1 MRTLK
6 FFSLAVMVMIISL
19 MGVAHGQDTKL
30 VYAAILDGDTVP
42 YCRLQEV
49 SVVGMIAYLTPD
61 EIRKNQR
68 LIRNVKKML
77 PYAKIGKQRLDQI
90 EAAASQMEPHERREY
105 IRHMEKSLL
114 NEFED
119 ELKQF
124 TISQG
129 KVLLKM
135 VDRETGR
142 TSYQLVNE
150 LRGKMR
156 AGFYQLFARIFG
168 YNLKKGYDP
177 QHNKDDNLMERVILS
192 VEAGKV

>member
-1 MRTLK
+1 MRILK
-6 FFSLAVMVMIISL
+6 YIALVMVVVL
-19 MGVAHGQDTKL
+19 CGGLGVAHGQDTRL

-77 PYAKIGKQRLDQI
+77 PYAKMGKQRLDQI
-90 EAAASQMEPHERREY
+90 EAAALQMGDKERREY
-105 IRHMEKSLL
+105 IRKMEKSLL
-114 NEFED
+114 DEFED

-156 AGFYQLFARIFG
+156 AGFYQLFARLFG